1 MPRATRPLSD
11 QERLDWLRLIRSENV
26 GPITFFHLIRHYG
39 SAAKA
44 LAALPELARRSGRT
58 KHRLCTVAE
67 AEREMAALLRCG
79 ARPVAWLEPAYPT
92 YLAEIE
98 DAPPLIAVRGDAAL
112 LERPTIA
119 IVGARNA
126 STNGCKI
133 AERIARALGEA
144 GRVVAS
150 GFARGIDTAAH
161 RGALET
167 GTVAAFAGGIDI
179 CYPSENQW
187 LYDAVAERGA
197 IVAEQP
203 PGTEPLGRH
212 FPRRNR
218 IISGLASGVVVVE
231 AALRSGSLITARLAL
246 EQGRDVFAVPGSPLD
261 PRCQGTNNLIR
272 QGAVLT
278 ESADDVL
285 RDSGAVAA
293 RPQPS
298 VAEAAPEA
306 FEPLAA
312 GDVDRARALLVQRLS
327 PAPTAIDAIVR
338 DTGLPP
344 ALVATALLE
353 LELAGRA
360 ERHPGNRA
368 ALIAA

>member
-1 MPRATRPLSD
+1 MPRAPRKLSD
-11 QERLDWLRLIRSENV
+11 QERLEWLRLIRSENV
-26 GPITFFHLIRHYG
+26 GPITFFHLIRYYG

-44 LAALPELARRSGRT
+44 LVALPELARRSGRA

-67 AEREMAALLRCG
+67 AERELEALRRSG
-79 ARPVAWLEPAYPT
+79 ARSLAWLEPEYPT

-98 DAPPLIAVRGDAAL
+98 DAPPLVAVRGDLAL
-112 LERPTIA
+112 LERPIVA
-119 IVGARNA
+119 VVGARNA
-126 STNGCKI
+126 STNGCKF
-133 AERIARALGEA
+133 AETLARALGEA

-161 RGALET
+161 RGAFDT
-167 GTVAAFAGGIDI
+167 GTIAAFAGGIDI
-179 CYPSENQW
+179 CYPPENRK
-187 LYDAVAERGA
+187 LYDLMAERGVL
-197 IVAEQP
+197 VAEQP

-218 IISGLASGVVVVE
+218 IISGVSTGVVVVE

-285 RDSGAVAA
+285 RNSGPAA
-293 RPQPS
+293 PNRVFS
-298 VAEAAPEA
+298 VAEPEA
-306 FEPLAA
+306 EPIAA
-312 GDVDRARALLVQRLS
+312 VAESDVERARELLLSRLS
-327 PAPTAIDAIVR
+327 PAPTAIDDIVR
-338 DTGLPP
+338 ETGMPP
-344 ALVATALLE
+344 ALIASALLE

-368 ALIAA
+368 ALLAT